1 MTASDFTLDHNPE
14 LKTWARIIPSSEPG
28 QGRIE
33 RPGGFDNRTWQTR
46 QRAPEPFELDLLAAL
61 EAVFEGGATELDEV
75 VAGLNARESH
85 DRQGQPWSEASF
97 LQEMAV
103 LGQ

>member
-1 MTASDFTLDHNPE
+1 MSATLEHNPE
-14 LKTWARIIPSSEPG
+14 LKTWARIIPATEPG

-33 RPGGFDNRTWQTR
+33 RPGGFDNRVWQNR
-46 QRAPEPFELDLLAAL
+46 QRAPEPFELALVADL
-61 EAVFEGGATELDEV
+61 EAVFETGAEQLSDV
-75 VAGLNARESH
+75 IAGLNARHSQ

>member
-1 MTASDFTLDHNPE
+1 MSTPLDHNPE

-28 QGRIE
+28 QGHIE
-33 RPGGFDNRTWQTR
+33 RPGDFDNRVWQNR
-46 QRAPEPFELDLLAAL
+46 QRAPEAFEFALVAAL
-61 EAVFEGGATELDEV
+61 EAVFESGANELDEV
-75 VAGLNARESH
+75 IAGLNERHSQ
-85 DRQGQPWSEASF
+85 DRQGQPWTEESF

>member
-1 MTASDFTLDHNPE
+1 MSDRDFNPE

-33 RPGGFDNRTWQTR
+33 QPGGFDNRVWQTR
-46 QRAPEPFELDLLAAL
+46 ERAPEPFETELLATL
-61 EAVFEGGATELDEV
+61 EAVFAAGASELAEV
-75 VAGLNARESH
+75 IEGLNARHSQ
-85 DRQGQPWSEASF
+85 DRQGQPWSESTF

-103 LGQ
+103 LGH

>member
-1 MTASDFTLDHNPE
+1 MSASDFPIDHNPE

-28 QGRIE
+28 QGHIE
-33 RPGGFDNRTWQTR
+33 RPGGFDNRVWQNR
-46 QRAPEPFELDLLAAL
+46 QRAPEPFELDLVVAL
-61 EAVFEGGATELDEV
+61 EAVFAEGATALDEV
-75 VAGLNARESH
+75 VAGLNARHSQ

>member
-1 MTASDFTLDHNPE
+1 MSTTLDHNPE

-28 QGRIE
+28 QGHIE
-33 RPGGFDNRTWQTR
+33 RPGGFDNRVWQNR
-46 QRAPEPFELDLLAAL
+46 QRAPEAFELALVAAL
-61 EAVFEGGATELDEV
+61 EAVFESGASELEAV
-75 VAGLNARESH
+75 IAGLNERHSQ
-85 DRQGQPWSEASF
+85 DRQGRPWTRESF

>member
-1 MTASDFTLDHNPE
+1 MSAFDFPLDHNPE
-14 LKTWARIIPSSEPG
+14 LKTWARVIPSAEPG

-33 RPGGFDNRTWQTR
+33 APGGFDNRVWQNR
-46 QRAPEPFELDLLAAL
+46 QRAPEPFELDLTATL
-61 EAVFEGGATELDEV
+61 EEVFDGGAVELDEV
-75 VAGLNARESH
+75 IAGLNARDSR

>member
-1 MTASDFTLDHNPE
+1 M
-14 LKTWARIIPSSEPG
+14 
-28 QGRIE
+28 
-33 RPGGFDNRTWQTR
+33 
-46 QRAPEPFELDLLAAL
+46 AAL
-61 EAVFEGGATELDEV
+61 EAVFAEGATALDEV
-75 VAGLNARESH
+75 VAGLNARHSQ